1 VHPLVRSAKNLGKYI
16 EIKYKVGQV
25 DPVDRRGAESSWVV
39 RRAKSRVD
47 RSSWSVLAWDRSSK
61 VDSIDF
67 GVYHTAFS
75 QTQTILCHIWWLLF
89 KFMPDSKV
97 TSDYSQILS
106 CANWGCVETGKP
118 ISGTIGN
125 IQVKLAYNTDYPV
138 VNNQSRWT
146 CLFHFFEYLL
156 NRQNMRSNLGFFLW
170 SQSEKTRKPSCR
182 WQTRATQTDAKKCC
196 SSTLKQVT
204 DNFHWISKINYF

>member
-1 VHPLVRSAKNLGKYI
+1 MALIR
-16 EIKYKVGQV
+16 
-25 DPVDRRGAESSWVV
+25 AESLEGPKVESID
-39 RRAKSRVD
+39 RVD
-47 RSSWSVLAWDRSSK
+47 RYWPEIDRQRSTRLISG
-61 VDSIDF
+61 S
-67 GVYHTAFS
+67 T
-75 QTQTILCHIWWLLF
+75 TQLFLRPKLFCVTFDDLLF

-97 TSDYSQILS
+97 TSDYSQTLS

-125 IQVKLAYNTDYPV
+125 IQVKLAYNTDYLV
-138 VNNQSRWT
+138 VNSQSRWT

-156 NRQNMRSNLGFFLW
+156 NRQNMRSNLRFFLW
-170 SQSEKTRKPSCR
+170 SQSKKTRKPSCR